1 MCLSLVY
8 NEIHCS
14 RVLKLIVRELEYSQW
29 LPYANKPPW
38 SSGCTRVEFAFWHKR
53 SVKLKNKMLKNKM
66 IIGIKLK
73 NKMLYRL
80 LSLSQALHLLSILH
94 IFTIDN
100 KYMLV
105 WGHWLH
111 SSVHL
116 TALSFPTPLTLGTK
130 TLGLQ
135 IQCTAR
141 HTEHTYE
148 DNGMCGNLYHCLYC
162 ALQYMVVEQPQPAWN
177 CTLNIKL

>member
-1 MCLSLVY
+1 MARPPFTFTVHIDWVPTLKKRSGETQCKKKNITRIWVPPIKLLHAKYMIILMPTNMNNSMCLSLVY

-80 LSLSQALHLLSILH
+80 AFKS
-94 IFTIDN
+94 FT
-100 KYMLV
+100 
-105 WGHWLH
+105 G
-111 SSVHL
+111 SSP
-116 TALSFPTPLTLGTK
+116 S
-130 TLGLQ
+130 
-135 IQCTAR
+135 
-141 HTEHTYE
+141 
-148 DNGMCGNLYHCLYC
+148 
-162 ALQYMVVEQPQPAWN
+162 
-177 CTLNIKL
+177 